1 MIISDLNYLETAETS
16 AVVGGIYFGGRNSN
30 VNANLN
36 VKERFDVQK
45 IYKQYVNI
53 KGNLATA
60 ESEAL
65 GKIPR
70 PKSLLLL
77 KKKGSLPPLDFR
89 RLASI

>member
-60 ESEAL
+60 ESEAF
-65 GKIPR
+65 GKNTSTQVFTTAIE
-70 PKSLLLL
+70 KQFS
-77 KKKGSLPPLDFR
+77 
-89 RLASI
+89 ASTGFSAAR

>member
-16 AVVGGIYFGGRNSN
+16 AVVGGIFFGILNSN

-60 ESEAL
+60 QSEAF
-65 GKIPR
+65 GKN
-70 PKSLLLL
+70 SSTQVFTNALQ
-77 KKKGSLPPLDFR
+77 GEYS
-89 RLASI
+89 ASTGFSAAR

>member
-16 AVVGGIYFGGRNSN
+16 AVVGGIFFGRLNSN

-60 ESEAL
+60 ESEAF
-65 GKIPR
+65 GKNSSTQVFTSAVEKQYSTSTGFSAAR
-70 PKSLLLL
+70 
-77 KKKGSLPPLDFR
+77 
-89 RLASI
+89 